1 MCIRQAL
8 LQMDINIYFEFDII
22 EQQKNSCTDT
32 AMEKTSAGIDITG
45 YLQLLIIKVKL
56 VGNLTHSN
64 KENILSK
71 IKSLCF
77 VLTVDKP

>member
-1 MCIRQAL
+1 
-8 LQMDINIYFEFDII
+8 
-22 EQQKNSCTDT
+22 
-32 AMEKTSAGIDITG
+32 MEKTSAGIDITG

-56 VGNLTHSN
+56 VDNLTHSN